1 MPKKYR
7 VCSRTEIN
15 GKAIYPDTGMRLT
28 VRDDGKM
35 YLYDPR
41 TLQSYLCFEKE
52 PYDPQRG
59 HNQQQSQQQRPQQPQ
74 QQQQNRGF
82 DDFDDDIPF

>member
-15 GKAIYPDTGMRLT
+15 GKAVYPDTGMTLT
-28 VRDDGKM
+28 VRDDGRM

-41 TLQSYLCFEKE
+41 TLQSYFCFEKE
-52 PYDPQRG
+52 PR
-59 HNQQQSQQQRPQQPQ
+59 NQQGGQSQPQQQPRQQPQ
-74 QQQQNRGF
+74 QNKGF